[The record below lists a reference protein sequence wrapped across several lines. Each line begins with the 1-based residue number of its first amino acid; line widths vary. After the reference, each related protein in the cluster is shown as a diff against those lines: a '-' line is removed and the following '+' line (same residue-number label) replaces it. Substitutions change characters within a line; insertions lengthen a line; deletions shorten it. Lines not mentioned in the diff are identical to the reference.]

1 MSSAGSITIWI
12 ATPLQVM
19 REHGETVAP
28 VPTWGSEWRNKRL
41 FFHPAQ
47 GKQANAQVLAGFSG
61 REKCFLWLYDN

>member
-1 MSSAGSITIWI
+1 
-12 ATPLQVM
+12 M